1 MFSSSCYLF
10 KLHKN
15 VFVYFILIFRIPRTR
30 NRQEFFRRS
39 GFIGIRRGNDI
50 ELTDGKSSRSQCGRP
65 DDNVDPSMFEFRVTN
80 ERNDLLR
87 MLKRIIKQDCIYE
100 NEFHN

>member
-1 MFSSSCYLF
+1 MFSSSCYSF
-10 KLHKN
+10 KLRKN
-15 VFVYFILIFRIPRTR
+15 VFVYFFLIFRIPRTR
-30 NRQEFFRRS
+30 NRQEFFRCS

-50 ELTDGKSSRSQCGRP
+50 ERADGKSSRSQCCSP
-65 DDNVDPSMFEFRVTN
+65 LQNVDPSMFEFRVTN

-87 MLKRIIKQDCIYE
+87 MLNRIIKQDCMYE